1 MATVGTTKNLKVI
14 FTFFFGFSLLSSFKE
29 REGLGQDQERSQGLG
44 LGQDQGHPGGARTL
58 GLDLGLEGRLGN
70 PRLSRRAGTGTK
82 TRMKRRRSLEN
93 RLIQVRILNFLPLR
107 HLLRLGIHP
116 FSLLLR
122 CCCLLLWDLSSV
134 QFLL

>member
-14 FTFFFGFSLLSSFKE
+14 FTFFFFGFSLLSAFKE

-70 PRLSRRAGTGTK
+70 PRLSRRAGIGTE
-82 TRMKRRRSLEN
+82 TSDADG
-93 RLIQVRILNFLPLR
+93 R
-107 HLLRLGIHP
+107 HHTTTE
-116 FSLLLR
+116 
-122 CCCLLLWDLSSV
+122 
-134 QFLL
+134 